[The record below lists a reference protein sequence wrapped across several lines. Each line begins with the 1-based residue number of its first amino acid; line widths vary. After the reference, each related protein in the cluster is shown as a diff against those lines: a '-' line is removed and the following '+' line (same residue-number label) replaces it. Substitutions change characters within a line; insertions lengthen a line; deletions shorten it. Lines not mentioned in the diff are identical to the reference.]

1 MLLLGLL
8 FVIMVIGV
16 IAGVVAN
23 SLRSSETTLQNWNDR
38 ALIDR
43 AKTIDVFDP
52 KNERKIRKL
61 IDKLAVIAVRNREAG
76 AVRAQLVRLL
86 KEWGGKWGLNPKLV
100 GGLTCPPRIGPVISY
115 STVEVYL
122 ILNGNLRSAVTF
134 LSLK

>member
-1 MLLLGLL
+1 MLLLGLF
-8 FVIMVIGV
+8 FVIVVIGI

-43 AKTIDVFDP
+43 AKSIDVFDP
-52 KNERKIRKL
+52 KNEKKIWKL

-86 KEWGGKWGLNPKLV
+86 KEWGESGD
-100 GGLTCPPRIGPVISY
+100 
-115 STVEVYL
+115 
-122 ILNGNLRSAVTF
+122 
-134 LSLK
+134 